1 VALAVALVGW
11 SFVTPRI
18 PTRWRLPVQAGVG
31 GLLVLATRA
40 AVGLKPPRLWAGL
53 GLGLPA
59 AATVATTVAASTA
72 VPAVRVAMSTRDVPE
87 SAVGWLVLRI
97 PLGTVWAEE
106 AAFRAAL
113 PAAAGAFGQSGARL
127 LQAVTFGMSHISD
140 ARGTGEPVVPT
151 VLVTGVAGWLFGW
164 LADRSGSLA
173 APMLAH
179 LAVNEAGASAV
190 LAVRRHLAP
199 GL

>member
-1 VALAVALVGW
+1 MSHPKNATKAVALAAGLIGW

-18 PTRWRLPVQAGVG
+18 PMPWRVPVQAGVG

-40 AVGLKPPRLWAGL
+40 AVGLRPPRLWAGL
-53 GLGLPA
+53 RLGLPTA
-59 AATVATTVAASTA
+59 AAGATAVTASTA
-72 VPAVRVAMSTRDVPE
+72 VPAVRVVMSTRDVPE
-87 SAVGWLVLRI
+87 SALGWLALHI

-113 PAAAGAFGQSGARL
+113 PAAAGAFGSTGARL
-127 LQAVTFGMSHISD
+127 LQAVTFGLSHIAD
-140 ARGTGEPVVPT
+140 ARGTGEPVAPT
-151 VLVTGVAGWLFGW
+151 VLVTGIAGWLFGW

-179 LAVNEAGASAV
+179 LAI
-190 LAVRRHLAP
+190 
-199 GL
+199 